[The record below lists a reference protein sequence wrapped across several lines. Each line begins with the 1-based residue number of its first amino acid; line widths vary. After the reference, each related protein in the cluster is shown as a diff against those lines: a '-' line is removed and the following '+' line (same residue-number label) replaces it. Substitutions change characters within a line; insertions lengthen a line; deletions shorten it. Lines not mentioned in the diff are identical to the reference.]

1 MAKLIIVEGP
11 DRCFKSSAIEHI
23 RKNLIKDPRIITIH
37 SSSPPRVTNVE
48 EWTNAHYLHLINQ
61 MITNRGVMILDRSHL
76 GEHVYGTLYR
86 GGKCSNS
93 IFNYDKVLE
102 NEDAQL
108 ILLTDTVENRLSRE
122 DGLSQSK
129 LNTDLMQQEHNLF
142 LEAFERTSIKNKIH
156 IHAKQ
161 PEEIIQLINKFI
173 GETND

>member
-37 SSSPPRVTNVE
+37 CSSPPRVSNVE

-61 MITNRGVMILDRSHL
+61 TLCNRGTMILDRSHL
-76 GEHVYGTLYR
+76 GEHVYGTIYR
-86 GGKCSNS
+86 GGKCSNA

-102 NEDAQL
+102 TEDASL
-108 ILLTDTVENRLSRE
+108 ILLTDTIENRISRE

-129 LNTDLMQQEHNLF
+129 HDSNLMQQEHDLF
-142 LEAFERTSIKNKIH
+142 IEAFNRTSIKKKIH
-156 IHAKQ
+156 IHAKK
-161 PEEIIQLINKFI
+161 PEEIIQIINEFI
-173 GETND
+173 GVVE